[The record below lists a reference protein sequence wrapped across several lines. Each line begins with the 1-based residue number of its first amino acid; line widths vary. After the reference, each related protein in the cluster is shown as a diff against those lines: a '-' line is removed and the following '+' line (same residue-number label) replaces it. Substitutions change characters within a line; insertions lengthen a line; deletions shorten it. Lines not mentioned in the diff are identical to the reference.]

1 MTNDA
6 ATFYRNLIAAY
17 TDTIRISDFK
27 ANVAVIYGAFTIGPI
42 LSFSDAFPPF
52 LPLPVVL
59 FPFIIVFFCL
69 LICLYP
75 RFPRSGRASLPI
87 ERNASPDE
95 FRPPDSSDV
104 IIEQQQLLCVILCNI
119 LYWKTVCLNQLYDIH
134 RWNRDR
140 RASPELF
147 IAAEFTRLSG
157 AASR

>member
-119 LYWKTVCLNQLYDIH
+119 LYWKTVCLRKSALRYT
-134 RWNRDR
+134 
-140 RASPELF
+140 SLEP
-147 IAAEFTRLSG
+147 
-157 AASR
+157 

>member
-119 LYWKTVCLNQLYDIH
+119 LYWKTVCLRISFSIYIVGTVIVAL
-134 RWNRDR
+134 
-140 RASPELF
+140 L
-147 IAAEFTRLSG
+147 LSYSLLQSLHG
-157 AASR
+157 